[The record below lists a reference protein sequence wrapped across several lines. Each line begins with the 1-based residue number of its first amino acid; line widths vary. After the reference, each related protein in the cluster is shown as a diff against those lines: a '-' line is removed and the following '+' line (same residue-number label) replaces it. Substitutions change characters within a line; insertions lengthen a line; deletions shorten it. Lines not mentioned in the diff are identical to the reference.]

1 MAHTDVA
8 TFLVDKAVVQRVGF
22 TTHTQ
27 LRCVLDFKNIIL
39 KAECCLKWEKRN
51 HLQ

>member
-8 TFLVDKAVVQRVGF
+8 TFLADEAVVQRVGF
-22 TTHTQ
+22 TAHTQ
-27 LRCVLDFKNIIL
+27 LRCVLDL
-39 KAECCLKWEKRN
+39 KSYTESRMLPKMEKRN

>member
-8 TFLVDKAVVQRVGF
+8 TFLADKAVVQCVGF

-27 LRCVLDFKNIIL
+27 LRCVLDLKTIIYADIL
-39 KAECCLKWEKRN
+39 IFAN
-51 HLQ
+51 VA

>member
-1 MAHTDVA
+1 MAHTDVV
-8 TFLVDKAVVQRVGF
+8 TFLADKAMVQRVGF

-27 LRCVLDFKNIIL
+27 LHCVLDLNIIP
-39 KAECCLKWEKRN
+39 KAECCLKWKKRN